1 VEIPSGTGED
11 MPSLLIPENY
21 FAWIFCYLF
30 DNNSVL
36 NQFSAGVVNF
46 LDYSEKKKTVFKR
59 LCSIPLL

>member
-1 VEIPSGTGED
+1 VEIPSGTRED

-46 LDYSEKKKTVFKR
+46 LEYSEKKK
-59 LCSIPLL
+59 